1 MSKEQIPKTMK
12 VELHF
17 HKPTYGDEPII
28 FTQDM
33 SDHGYPHLGF
43 DTVIVTVPDTDPV
56 KAEIDM
62 LEKKA
67 EQVRRDMGDQLNNI
81 EQRIKELAAIE
92 YKPESDSE

>member
-33 SDHGYPHLGF
+33 SHHGYP
-43 DTVIVTVPDTDPV
+43 
-56 KAEIDM
+56 
-62 LEKKA
+62 
-67 EQVRRDMGDQLNNI
+67 R
-81 EQRIKELAAIE
+81 
-92 YKPESDSE
+92 S

>member
-33 SDHGYPHLGF
+33 SHHGYPHLGS
-43 DTVIVTVPDTDPV
+43 DTVTVTVPDTDPV
-56 KAEIDM
+56 KAEIEM
-62 LEKKA
+62 LEKA
-67 EQVRRDMGDQLNNI
+67 RDQVRQELGDKLNNI

-92 YKPESDSE
+92 YKPEEK